1 MATVG
6 MLNPSQQITGLEVVI
21 GLARE
26 LEKENICY
34 CHWKSNEH
42 VYEGMLGITDL
53 DVLIEKCPSDI
64 LNQALARAGFKCFA
78 TVPTNAYPGVE
89 DYLAMDTDTGRL
101 VHLHLHHQLVAGE
114 AHLKGYR
121 LPWEKLVLNTSY
133 VDPTHGIRVADPNI
147 ELLLLLVRATLKLR
161 LRDRFLAILG
171 RNYFQGDFEREF
183 NWLRERIA
191 KEKVAQWAME
201 LLGKEAA
208 ISCQQLI
215 DRGPTFAELLNFR
228 RLSMPLL
235 RLYRSYSLVE
245 GKLRGLWRE
254 LHWLF
259 GAISRRYLHRPG
271 LFRRVPC
278 SGGVLVAFL
287 GCDGSGKS
295 SLAEN
300 VTRWLSWKIDA
311 MPIYFG
317 SGDGPS
323 SLLRWPLKVTLAML
337 QKVGMLRRQPG
348 EKSGGDNNRIN
359 GGKNFSISLRLAL
372 KVPWALVLSLEKRSK
387 LRRATRARNRGMIV
401 ICDRYPQNQVMGFG
415 DGPLLSHWY
424 NHPWKIKRIL
434 AQWEAMPYR
443 MAELYPPDLVIKLHV
458 TPEIALQRKA
468 DVDVKEY
475 KKRVAAVKQLRY
487 SSFTRLVEIDAN
499 QVFDEVLL
507 QVKHSLWNEV

>member
-1 MATVG
+1 MATVDI
-6 MLNPSQQITGLEVVI
+6 LNFSREMTGLEVVI
-21 GLARE
+21 GLAKE
-26 LEKENICY
+26 LEKKNICY

-42 VYEGMLGITDL
+42 VYEGMVGITDL
-53 DVLIEKCPSDI
+53 DVLIEKCSSDI
-64 LNQALARAGFKCFA
+64 LNQVLARAGFKRFS

-89 DYLAMDTDTGRL
+89 DYLAMDTATGRL

-121 LPWEKLVLNTSY
+121 LPWEELVLNTSY
-133 VDPTHGIRVADPNI
+133 KDPTHNIRVAEPNI
-147 ELLLLLVRATLKLR
+147 ELLLLLVRASLKLR
-161 LRDRFLAILG
+161 LRDRLLHILG
-171 RNYFQGDFEREF
+171 RDYFQGDFEREF
-183 NWLRERIA
+183 NWLRERVDR
-191 KEKVAQWAME
+191 EKLAQLATK

-208 ISCQQLI
+208 AACQQLI
-215 DRGPTFAELLNFR
+215 DGRPTFSELLTFR
-228 RLSMPLL
+228 KLSMPLL
-235 RLYRSYSLVE
+235 RLYRTYSLME
-245 GKLRGLWRE
+245 GKLQGLWRE

-259 GAISRRYLHRPG
+259 GAVSRRYLHRPG

-278 SGGVLVAFL
+278 SGGILVAFL

-295 SLAEN
+295 SLAGS

-337 QKVGMLRRQPG
+337 QKAGLLRRQPG
-348 EKSGGDNNRIN
+348 EKSGDNNRPN
-359 GGKNFSISLRLAL
+359 GGKNLSASLRLAL

-387 LRRATRARNRGMIV
+387 LHRVTRARNRGMIV
-401 ICDRYPQNQVMGFG
+401 VCDRYPQSQVMGFG

-424 NHPWKIKRIL
+424 NHPWKIKRFL
-434 AQWEAMPYR
+434 AQWEATPYR

-468 DVDVKEY
+468 DVDIEEY
-475 KKRVAAVKQLRY
+475 KRRVDAVKRLRY
-487 SSFTRLVEIDAN
+487 PPFTKVVDVDAN

-507 QVKHSLWNEV
+507 RVKHFLWDEV